1 MFHLFIWYSGV
12 VWETSMMLTMRY
24 LLSKHSNLKVKNCC
38 FEIKHNGDD
47 SYDNRKTKR
56 YSFLLIKMRQAF
68 SRAPIDVG
76 FIVLLLLAVSA
87 IHPKGAD
94 IPLLP

>member
-1 MFHLFIWYSGV
+1 
-12 VWETSMMLTMRY
+12 MMLTMRY

-56 YSFLLIKMRQAF
+56 YSFPLIKMRQAF
-68 SRAPIDVG
+68 SRATYRRRLHCSPASCG
-76 FIVLLLLAVSA
+76 
-87 IHPKGAD
+87 
-94 IPLLP
+94 